1 MPYLGVVGSSYQA
14 YVSCQLFSALLIL
27 LPAENDS
34 TASSPAD
41 FGSLTFFAFT
51 NCFKRSYC
59 SKPVASLDRNS
70 SPSVSEREHRGN
82 GVSFFFFTV
91 FTCKGSA
98 DSGIGLAPPIV
109 NRKKLIH
116 LIRLPE
122 QDERISKVPL
132 LRPPLLFAAVDI
144 RAIVRTL
151 PTTTNG
157 NNRRR
162 RRSRLLFFC
171 RATAVFVDGK
181 FLLSNGINFFDCW

>member
-41 FGSLTFFAFT
+41 FGSLNFFAFT

-82 GVSFFFFTV
+82 GVSFFFHSFHLQGK
-91 FTCKGSA
+91 C
-98 DSGIGLAPPIV
+98 GLWDRISSSDREPK
-109 NRKKLIH
+109 KKLIH

-132 LRPPLLFAAVDI
+132 LQPPLLFAAVDI

-151 PTTTNG
+151 PTTTTG

-181 FLLSNGINFFDCW
+181 FLLSNGINFFDC